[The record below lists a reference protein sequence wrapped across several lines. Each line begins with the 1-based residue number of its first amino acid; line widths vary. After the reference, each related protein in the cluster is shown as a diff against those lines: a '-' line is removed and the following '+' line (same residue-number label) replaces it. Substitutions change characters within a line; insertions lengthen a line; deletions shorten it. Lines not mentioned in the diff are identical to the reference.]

1 MGQLDIVV
9 VNLVRSTERKAM
21 MMSLLDPL
29 GLPYSFFEAVDGRA
43 GPHPLFQR
51 FDPHAAEVRRGF
63 TLTPGELGCYASHYL
78 LWERCVK
85 ENRPLLIFEDDV
97 GINDNFLAA
106 YQTAA
111 KQIEKYG
118 LIRFSGHKVRPWTT
132 VETVGNGLDIVRLK
146 IGPHGTSCYAIS
158 PKAAQRLIAT
168 AKIWF
173 EPVDCHLDRF
183 WTHGVECYG
192 ISPWPVTHLAETAAQ
207 SEIWQ
212 GAQREKKS
220 RRFRKLRA
228 LYRARDDVGRFL
240 ANLRY
245 VGRWKG

>member
-9 VNLVRSTERKAM
+9 VNLARSTERKATM
-21 MMSLLDPL
+21 ISLLDPL

-43 GPHPLFQR
+43 GSHPLFQR
-51 FDPHAAEVRRGF
+51 FDPRLAEVRRGF

-78 LWERCVK
+78 LWEKCVR
-85 ENRPLLIFEDDV
+85 ENRSLLIFEDDV

-106 YQTAA
+106 YKAA
-111 KQIEKYG
+111 AEHIDQRG
-118 LIRFSGHKVRPWTT
+118 LIRFSGHKERAWTKVDT
-132 VETVGNGLDIVRLK
+132 IGPGLDLVRLK

-158 PKAAQRLIAT
+158 PKGAARLIAT
-168 AKIWF
+168 AKVWF
-173 EPVDCHLDRF
+173 EPVDLHLDRF
-183 WTHGVECYG
+183 WTHGVECFG
-192 ISPWPVTHLAETAAQ
+192 ISPWPITHLAETAVQ

-212 GAQREKKS
+212 GTQRAKKS

-228 LYRARDDVGRFL
+228 LYRAKDDIGRFI

-245 VGRWKG
+245 VGQWKS